1 VRLRMMGAT
10 MLRSH
15 LLDAFL
21 ASAWHLHGQVYDRL
35 SDLLEAHVLGRKAE
49 LRGRDLVPL
58 DFLDDG
64 AQDAAPVDET
74 AGDYLDQGIAVID
87 IRGVLAMH
95 ADQVNGDCQPQGRSY
110 ESIIAQLALAVA
122 DPKVRAI
129 VVRAE
134 TPGGSACGC
143 QEAYDAVVAADLVKP
158 TYGYIAGY
166 CFSAGTYVLS
176 GCRSITA
183 SSTAAHTGSIGT
195 VMALWDTSE
204 AAAEAGYKRVV
215 IRSGAYKAIYQPG
228 EKLTDAA
235 RAELQREC
243 DAYAAAFY
251 DAVRAGRGLTDAQAE
266 QVLNGRTFLAA
277 EAQHLGLID
286 AIQPFAT
293 FIAGIAGT
301 QEPAVFG
308 LKKTPATTA
317 TEKPAET
324 KATEKPVETKPA
336 AGLTKDQYAAL
347 ATEFPGALDRLKALD
362 ADGASAD
369 EILATLLREQVGA
382 LTTQLTAANATKAE
396 AAKAHGEA
404 VAAKDKT
411 IGELQA
417 KVAKTQSWTGTVAAV
432 EDPGSK
438 ASADTPRSAAAIK
451 AAWDADANLRDN
463 FALGGIASYVEHLR
477 LTGQLT
483 AGEAKDITVALK

>member
-1 VRLRMMGAT
+1 MI
-10 MLRSH
+10 RSH

-49 LRGRDLVPL
+49 LRGRDMVPL

-64 AQDAAPVDET
+64 ADADAPVDEA

-110 ESIIAQLALAVA
+110 ESIISQVELAAA
-122 DPKVRAI
+122 DPAVRAI
-129 VVRAE
+129 VLRLE

-143 QEAYDAVVAADLVKP
+143 QEAYDAIVAADAVKP
-158 TYGYIAGY
+158 VHAYIAGY
-166 CFSAGTYVLS
+166 CFSAGTYLAA
-176 GCRSITA
+176 GCRSVTA
-183 SSTAAHTGSIGT
+183 SSAAAHTGSIGT
-195 VMALWDTSE
+195 VMALWDSSE
-204 AAAEAGYKRVV
+204 AAAEAGFKRVV

-228 EKLTDAA
+228 EAVTDAA

-277 EAQHLGLID
+277 EAQRLGLVD
-286 AIQPFAT
+286 AIQPFT
-293 FIAGIAGT
+293 TYLAGLAAGNP
-301 QEPAVFG
+301 EHAMFG
-308 LKKTPATTA
+308 LKKPTATTA
-317 TEKPAET
+317 TEKPAEA

-336 AGLTKDQYAAL
+336 AGLTKEEYAAL
-347 ATEFPGALDRLKALD
+347 ATEFPDALDRLKALD
-362 ADGASAD
+362 AEGKPAGD
-369 EILATLLREQVGA
+369 ILATLLREKVGA
-382 LTTQLTAANATKAE
+382 LTTQLTAANTAKAE

-404 VAAKDKT
+404 IAAKDKT

-417 KVAKTQSWTGTVAAV
+417 KVAKTQAWTGTVAAV
-432 EDPGSK
+432 DDPGSK
-438 ASADTPRSAAAIK
+438 TSADTPRSAAAIK
-451 AAWDADANLRDN
+451 AAWDADEQLRGN
-463 FALGGIASYVEHLR
+463 FALGGISSYVEHLR

-483 AGEAKDITVALK
+483 AGEANEITAALAK

>member
-1 VRLRMMGAT
+1 MI
-10 MLRSH
+10 RSH

-58 DFLDDG
+58 NFLDD
-64 AQDAAPVDET
+64 DAEEDEPVDEA
-74 AGDYLDQGIAVID
+74 AGDYMADGVAVISV
-87 IRGVLAMH
+87 RGVLAMH

-110 ESIIAQLALAVA
+110 ESIIDQLAVAVA
-122 DPKVRAI
+122 DPAVRAI
-129 VVRAE
+129 VLRLE

-143 QEAYDAVVAADLVKP
+143 QEAYDAIVAADAVKP
-158 TYGYIAGY
+158 VHAYVAGY
-166 CFSAGTYVLS
+166 CFSAGTYLAA
-176 GCRSITA
+176 GCRSVTA
-183 SSTAAHTGSIGT
+183 SSAAAHTGSIGT
-195 VMALWDTSE
+195 VMALWDSS
-204 AAAEAGYKRVV
+204 AAADKEGYKRIV

-228 EKLTDAA
+228 EAVTDAA

-251 DAVRAGRGLTDAQAE
+251 DAVRAGRGLTDEQAA
-266 QVLNGRTFLAA
+266 QVLNGRTFLAG
-277 EAQHLGLID
+277 EAQGLGLVD
-286 AIQPFAT
+286 AIQPFT
-293 FIAGIAGT
+293 TYLAGLAAGNP
-301 QEPAVFG
+301 EPVMFG
-308 LKKTPATTA
+308 LKKTTATA
-317 TEKPAET
+317 TEKPTET
-324 KATEKPVETKPA
+324 KAVEKPAEKPA

-362 ADGASAD
+362 ADGATAA
-369 EILATLLREQVGA
+369 ECLATLLREQVGA
-382 LTTQLTAANATKAE
+382 LTIQLTAANTAKSE

-404 VAAKDKT
+404 IAAKDKT
-411 IGELQA
+411 IGDLQA
-417 KVAKTQSWTGTVAAV
+417 KVAKTQAWTGTVAAV

-438 ASADTPRSAAAIK
+438 TSADTPRSAAAIK
-451 AAWDADANLRDN
+451 AAWDADEQLRGN

-483 AGEAKDITVALK
+483 AGEASDITAALLAK